1 MKLMMSRL
9 QNSHFD
15 VEDLIRLQ
23 KMAFI
28 IEIALSKA
36 RKHWFRDPD
45 KNKQDLAYTL
55 TNRDVLPKY

>member
-28 IEIALSKA
+28 IEIALAKA
-36 RKHWFRDPD
+36 RKH
-45 KNKQDLAYTL
+45 
-55 TNRDVLPKY
+55 